1 MNNNVAIQS
10 NGVIAWD
17 GTAGRLHKI
26 TDYTR
31 FAWAFEV
38 VTDIVTETVFKIV
51 SAPPSAA
58 DPCVAGASSDVKA
71 VAICTDPITPA
82 PNAEIKIAAGTKA
95 GTICS
100 GTIPC
105 YPNAFVG
112 LAAVSGDTGNVLA
125 VLIRTGPTRS

>member
-17 GTAGRLHKI
+17 GATGRLIKI

-31 FAWAFEV
+31 FAWAFEII
-38 VTDIVTETVFKIV
+38 TDIAVAAVFKV
-51 SAPPSAA
+51 QSAPPSV
-58 DPCVAGASSDVKA
+58 DPCVAGAPTDVKA
-71 VAICTDPITPA
+71 VAICTNPVTPA
-82 PNAEIKIAAGTKA
+82 PNAEITFPVGTKA

-100 GTIPC
+100 ATIPC

-112 LAAVSGDTGNVLA
+112 LAAVSGNTANVRA
-125 VLIRTGPTRS
+125 VLIRTGPQKN

>member
-17 GTAGRLHKI
+17 GTTARLHKI

-38 VTDIVTETVFKIV
+38 VTDIAVEAVFKVV
-51 SAPPSAA
+51 SAPPSSG

-71 VAICTDPITPA
+71 VAICTDPVTPA
-82 PNAEIKIAAGTKA
+82 PNAEMRIPVGTKA

-100 GTIPC
+100 ATIPC

-112 LAAVSGDTGNVLA
+112 LAAVSGDTADVRA